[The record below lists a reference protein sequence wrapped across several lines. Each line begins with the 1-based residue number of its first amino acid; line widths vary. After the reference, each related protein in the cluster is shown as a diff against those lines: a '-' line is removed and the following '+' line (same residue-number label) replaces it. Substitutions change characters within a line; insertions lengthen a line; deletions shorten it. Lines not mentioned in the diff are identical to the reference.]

1 MEMTVKQNVNANS
14 IVLKHKIA
22 LGASLML
29 EERELVLD
37 TDAEL
42 YTMVSVVNNFIEEN
56 LLDLIDADE
65 RDFAEILEV
74 DVEPLF
80 DKIVADYDYK
90 ETFNEI
96 VLTVVGYLDNLQYR
110 RNTVMGLIN
119 TLIDFL
125 SEQNWS
131 DLEFFFNDLKQRGT
145 SLLASA
151 VGNTPQAETKKVIQ
165 RANTEQYEGAS
176 EKIKDLIEKFQKQT
190 GSTQEQSN
198 E

>member
-29 EERELVLD
+29 EERELTLD

-56 LLDLIDADE
+56 LLDLIEADE
-65 RDFAEILEV
+65 REFAEILEA

-80 DKIVADYDYK
+80 DKIITDYNYK
-90 ETFNEI
+90 ETFDEI
-96 VLTVVGYLDNLQYR
+96 VATVVNYLDSLQYR
-110 RNTVMGLIN
+110 RNTVIGLIN
-119 TLIDFL
+119 MVIDFL
-125 SEQNWS
+125 SDQNWE
-131 DLEFFFNDLKQRGT
+131 DLEFFFNDLKQRGSSLLT
-145 SLLASA
+145 SLVTDLPK
-151 VGNTPQAETKKVIQ
+151 TETKKVIQ
-165 RANTEQYEGAS
+165 RTNQEQFDGAS

-190 GSTQEQSN
+190 PTQEASN

>member
-1 MEMTVKQNVNANS
+1 MEMTVKQNINANS

-29 EERELVLD
+29 EERELTLD

-56 LLDLIDADE
+56 LLDLIEEDE
-65 RDFAEILEV
+65 REFAEILEI

-80 DKIVADYDYK
+80 DKIITDYNYK
-90 ETFNEI
+90 ETFDEI
-96 VLTVVGYLDNLQYR
+96 VATVVNYLDNLQYR
-110 RNTVMGLIN
+110 RHTILGLVN
-119 TLIDFL
+119 MVIDFL
-125 SEQNWS
+125 SEQNWE
-131 DLEFFFNDLKQRGT
+131 DLEFFFNDLKQRGSNLLT
-145 SLLASA
+145 SLVTDLPK
-151 VGNTPQAETKKVIQ
+151 TETKKVIQ
-165 RANTEQYEGAS
+165 RTNQEQFDGAS

-190 GSTQEQSN
+190 PTQEASN

>member
-29 EERELVLD
+29 EERELTLD

-56 LLDLIDADE
+56 LLDLIEADE
-65 RDFAEILEV
+65 REFAEILEV

-80 DKIVADYDYK
+80 DKIIADYNYK
-90 ETFNEI
+90 ETFDEI
-96 VLTVVGYLDNLQYR
+96 VATVVNYLDNLQYR
-110 RNTVMGLIN
+110 RHTVLGLVN
-119 TLIDFL
+119 MVIDFL
-125 SEQNWS
+125 SEQNWE
-131 DLEFFFNDLKQRGT
+131 DLEFFFNDLKQRGSNLLT
-145 SLLASA
+145 SLVTDLPK
-151 VGNTPQAETKKVIQ
+151 TETKKVIQ
-165 RANTEQYEGAS
+165 RTNQEQFDGAS
-176 EKIKDLIEKFQKQT
+176 DKIKDLIEKFQKQT
-190 GSTQEQSN
+190 PTQEASN

>member
-1 MEMTVKQNVNANS
+1 MEMTVKQNINAKS

-29 EERELVLD
+29 EERELTLD

-56 LLDLIDADE
+56 LLDLIEADE
-65 RDFAEILEV
+65 REFAEILES

-80 DKIVADYDYK
+80 DKIMTDYNYQD
-90 ETFNEI
+90 TFEEI
-96 VLTVVGYLDNLQYR
+96 VSTVVNYLDNLQYR

-125 SEQNWS
+125 TDQNWE
-131 DLEFFFNDLKQRGT
+131 DLEFFFNDLKQRGS
-145 SLLASA
+145 SLLSSVVTDEAK
-151 VGNTPQAETKKVIQ
+151 AEPKKIIQ
-165 RANTEQYEGAS
+165 RVNQEQFDGAS
-176 EKIKDLIEKFQKQT
+176 DKIKELIEKFQK
-190 GSTQEQSN
+190 STPAPETSN

>member
-1 MEMTVKQNVNANS
+1 MEMTVKQNINAKS

-29 EERELVLD
+29 EERELTLD

-56 LLDLIDADE
+56 LLDLIEADE
-65 RDFAEILEV
+65 REFAEILEA

-80 DKIVADYDYK
+80 DKIITDYNYK
-90 ETFNEI
+90 ETFDEI
-96 VLTVVGYLDNLQYR
+96 LATVVNYLDSLQYR
-110 RNTVMGLIN
+110 RNTVIGLIN
-119 TLIDFL
+119 MVIDFL
-125 SEQNWS
+125 SDQNWE
-131 DLEFFFNDLKQRGT
+131 DLEFFFNDLKQRGSSLLT
-145 SLLASA
+145 SLVTDLPK
-151 VGNTPQAETKKVIQ
+151 TETKKVIQ
-165 RANTEQYEGAS
+165 RTNQEQFDGAS

-190 GSTQEQSN
+190 PTQEASN

>member
-1 MEMTVKQNVNANS
+1 MEMTVKQNINAKS

-29 EERELVLD
+29 EERELTLD

-56 LLDLIDADE
+56 LLDLIEADE
-65 RDFAEILEV
+65 REFAEILES

-80 DKIVADYDYK
+80 DKIMTDYNYQD
-90 ETFNEI
+90 TFEEI
-96 VLTVVGYLDNLQYR
+96 VSTVVNYLDNLQYR

-125 SEQNWS
+125 TDQNWE
-131 DLEFFFNDLKQRGT
+131 DLEFFFNDLKQRGS
-145 SLLASA
+145 SLLSS
-151 VGNTPQAETKKVIQ
+151 VVTDETKAEPKKIIQ
-165 RANTEQYEGAS
+165 RVNQEQFDGAS
-176 EKIKDLIEKFQKQT
+176 DKIKELIEKFQK
-190 GSTQEQSN
+190 STPAPEISN

>member
-1 MEMTVKQNVNANS
+1 MEMTVKQNINAKS

-29 EERELVLD
+29 EERELTLD

-56 LLDLIDADE
+56 LLDLIEADE
-65 RDFAEILEV
+65 REFAEILES

-80 DKIVADYDYK
+80 DKIMTDYNYQ
-90 ETFNEI
+90 ETFEEI
-96 VLTVVGYLDNLQYR
+96 VSTVVNYLDNLQYR
-110 RNTVMGLIN
+110 RNTVIGLIN

-125 SEQNWS
+125 TDQNWE
-131 DLEFFFNDLKQRGT
+131 DLEFFFNDLKQRGS
-145 SLLASA
+145 SLLSSVVTDEAK
-151 VGNTPQAETKKVIQ
+151 AEPKKIIQ
-165 RANTEQYEGAS
+165 RVNQEQFDGAS
-176 EKIKDLIEKFQKQT
+176 DKIKELIEKFQK
-190 GSTQEQSN
+190 STPAPETSN

>member
-1 MEMTVKQNVNANS
+1 MEMTVKQNINAKS

-29 EERELVLD
+29 EERELTLD

-56 LLDLIDADE
+56 LLDLIEADE
-65 RDFAEILEV
+65 REFAEILES

-80 DKIVADYDYK
+80 DKIMTDYNYQD
-90 ETFNEI
+90 TFEEI
-96 VLTVVGYLDNLQYR
+96 VSTVVNYLDNLQYR
-110 RNTVMGLIN
+110 RNTVIGLIN

-125 SEQNWS
+125 TDQNWE
-131 DLEFFFNDLKQRGT
+131 DLEFFFNDLKQRGST
-145 SLLASA
+145 LLSSVVADEA
-151 VGNTPQAETKKVIQ
+151 KAEPKKIIQ
-165 RANTEQYEGAS
+165 RVNQEQFDGAS
-176 EKIKDLIEKFQKQT
+176 EKIKELIEKFQK
-190 GSTQEQSN
+190 STPAPETSN

>member
-1 MEMTVKQNVNANS
+1 MEMTVKQNINAKS

-29 EERELVLD
+29 EERELTLD

-56 LLDLIDADE
+56 LLDLIEADE
-65 RDFAEILEV
+65 REFAEILES

-80 DKIVADYDYK
+80 DKIMIDYNYQD
-90 ETFNEI
+90 TFEEI
-96 VLTVVGYLDNLQYR
+96 VSTVVNYLDNLQYR

-125 SEQNWS
+125 TDQNWE
-131 DLEFFFNDLKQRGT
+131 DLEFFFNDLKQRGS
-145 SLLASA
+145 SLLSSVVTDEAK
-151 VGNTPQAETKKVIQ
+151 AEPKKIIQ
-165 RANTEQYEGAS
+165 RVNQEQFDGAS
-176 EKIKDLIEKFQKQT
+176 DKIKELIEKFQK
-190 GSTQEQSN
+190 STPAPETSN

>member
-1 MEMTVKQNVNANS
+1 MEMTVKQNINAKS

-29 EERELVLD
+29 EERELTLD

-56 LLDLIDADE
+56 LLDLIEADE
-65 RDFAEILEV
+65 REFAEILES

-80 DKIVADYDYK
+80 DKIMTDYNYQD
-90 ETFNEI
+90 TFEEI
-96 VLTVVGYLDNLQYR
+96 VSTVVNYLDNLQYR

-125 SEQNWS
+125 TDQNWE

-145 SLLASA
+145 SLLSSVVTDEAK
-151 VGNTPQAETKKVIQ
+151 AEPKKIIQ
-165 RANTEQYEGAS
+165 RVNQEQFDGAS
-176 EKIKDLIEKFQKQT
+176 DKIKELIEKFQK
-190 GSTQEQSN
+190 STPAPETSN

>member
-1 MEMTVKQNVNANS
+1 MEMTVKQNINAKS

-29 EERELVLD
+29 EERELTLD

-56 LLDLIDADE
+56 LLDLIEADE
-65 RDFAEILEV
+65 REFAEILEA

-80 DKIVADYDYK
+80 DKIITDYNYK
-90 ETFNEI
+90 ETFDEI
-96 VLTVVGYLDNLQYR
+96 VATVVNYLDSLQYR
-110 RNTVMGLIN
+110 RNTVIGLIN
-119 TLIDFL
+119 MVIDFL
-125 SEQNWS
+125 SDQNWE
-131 DLEFFFNDLKQRGT
+131 DLEFFFNDLKQRGSSLLT
-145 SLLASA
+145 SLVTDLPK
-151 VGNTPQAETKKVIQ
+151 TETKKVIQ
-165 RANTEQYEGAS
+165 RTNQEQFDGAS

-190 GSTQEQSN
+190 PTQEASN